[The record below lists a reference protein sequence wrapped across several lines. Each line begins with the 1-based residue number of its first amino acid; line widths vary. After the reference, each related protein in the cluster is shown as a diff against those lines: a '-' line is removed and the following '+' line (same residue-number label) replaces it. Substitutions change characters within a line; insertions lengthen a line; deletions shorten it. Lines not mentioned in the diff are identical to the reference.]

1 MTLCSVCEVL
11 EIEFGVL
18 YVLSRCFTTELCP
31 QSTFYLTFKKK
42 KKKKKKKDFTVSQA
56 VNSFLS
62 QTRLGTRLFP
72 SAGIIGLHQKAHDHL
87 KRSREVW

>member
-1 MTLCSVCEVL
+1 VRYWRLNLGFYTSLA
-11 EIEFGVL
+11 GVL
-18 YVLSRCFTTELCP
+18 PLSYVPSPLFIL
-31 QSTFYLTFKKK
+31 LLKKRK
-42 KKKKKKKDFTVSQA
+42 KRKKKKDFTVSQA